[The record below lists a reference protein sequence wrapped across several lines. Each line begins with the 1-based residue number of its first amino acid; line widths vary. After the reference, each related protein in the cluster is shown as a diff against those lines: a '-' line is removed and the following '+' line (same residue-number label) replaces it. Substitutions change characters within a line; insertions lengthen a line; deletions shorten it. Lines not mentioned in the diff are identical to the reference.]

1 MRVLQKLQE
10 LLAEH
15 IRSQWFLYL
24 LVILFFTVG
33 VVAGALSVRLLD
45 EGQSRELNEYFYSFV
60 EYLAQQQPMS
70 QSLILQRSVS
80 QNGIFVIFL
89 WLCGV
94 VFFGFIFA
102 LGAILYRG
110 FTIGFTVGF
119 MAEQNTM
126 QGILFAVGA
135 VLPQN
140 LLFVPFTVMAGV
152 LSLSF
157 SLMLLRRRLTRKQIP
172 LGPYFFQYTLA
183 LFLVA
188 LAFTVGSL
196 VEAMIT
202 PVFMK
207 AIVSLL

>member
-1 MRVLQKLQE
+1 VLQKLQE

>member
-1 MRVLQKLQE
+1 MLRNLQE
-10 LLAEH
+10 LLTEH

-24 LVILFFTVG
+24 LVILIFIVG

-70 QSLILQRSVS
+70 QSLILQRSIL
-80 QNGIFVIFL
+80 QNGKFILLL
-89 WLCGV
+89 WLCGA
-94 VFFGFIFA
+94 VFFGFVFA
-102 LGAILYRG
+102 LGAIFYRG

-135 VLPQN
+135 VMPQN
-140 LLFVPFTVMAGV
+140 LLFVPLTVMAGV
-152 LSLSF
+152 LSVSF
-157 SLMLLRRRLTRKQIP
+157 SLMLLRRRMTRKQIP
-172 LGPYFFQYTLA
+172 LASYFFQYTLA
-183 LFLVA
+183 LFLLA
-188 LAFTVGSL
+188 LAFVVGSL

-207 AIVSLL
+207 AVVSLL